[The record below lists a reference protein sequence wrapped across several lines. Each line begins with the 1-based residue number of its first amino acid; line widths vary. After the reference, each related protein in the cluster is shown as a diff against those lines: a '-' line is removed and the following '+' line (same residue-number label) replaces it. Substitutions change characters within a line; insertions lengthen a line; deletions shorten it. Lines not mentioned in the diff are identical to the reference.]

1 MAESV
6 DTKYENLSQRE
17 HILKRMNLYLGS
29 KNETENI
36 VWVINKNTDQLE
48 KETISYSIA
57 LINSIYESL
66 QNTVDHCLKTKS
78 IKGLNKCDTIKLNFN
93 HETGEISV
101 FNNGQG
107 IKVEKFNNTEQYI
120 IEVIFSEYL
129 SGSNFNNDAE
139 IKIGANGL
147 GIKLLNT
154 VSEYFIV
161 ETSDA
166 INKMY
171 YTQKFEN
178 NNSIKNKPVI
188 EKFTKISKEQK
199 VPHTKITFLPDYKL
213 FNTTPEKIKETL
225 DKLLFTYLTYISVY
239 LGEKYN
245 IYYNEELITK
255 KKLTDLSES
264 ILDKDDI
271 ITCKLA
277 NKNNKKD
284 DFLEINIGIYDSNDG
299 QEHLSLIN
307 GLYVSNGGTH
317 IRYIN
322 KLILDNLKTK
332 LEKKLK
338 DKVKITNKLISN
350 FLFIFIKGDL
360 NHLEFKNQCK
370 NEISVSETRF
380 KEYEF
385 DQKVYKQIWS
395 KLETEFDRIYL
406 DKISKE
412 NVTKKTSKMRGILK
426 YRSADKA
433 GTSESPNCTLVVPEG
448 DSAESCVRNGLTSN
462 KALGYKYFGIF
473 NIQGVPLN
481 VRKEI
486 DIKEIKKNGHIE
498 YIIDKKK
505 KLMENERINSLIK
518 VMNLNYSYTYD
529 LTPKGEEEYKTLRY
543 GKVLMA
549 TDADSVSGDT
559 PLLLKDN
566 NENILIKNIE
576 DLTKE
581 YKSNILTNKEYGSS
595 DYKIWTNNGWTDI
608 KHVMR
613 HKVTKQ
619 MYRVIT
625 HTGCVDVTEDHSLL
639 NENESEIAPKNC
651 KIGDALLH
659 DFPLFNKIENI
670 PDNLEELDYETI
682 NKYAKSINIYK
693 FRKLS
698 KDKKIELLNNY
709 KNKNIINLNSKTII
723 SEDEAYVMGLFL
735 GDGYCKQSI
744 RIRNNKEYNRF
755 SWSISN
761 TNYVLLAK
769 SKLILTK
776 IYGDY
781 FKLREINK
789 YKNTYSINTKYQLE
803 LIGGVETSYIINN
816 YRRLFYYNDSK
827 YIHYELLNSNLK
839 IRKSLFKGYYH
850 ADGLHDLSKPKTVN
864 VFTKITS
871 QCIYTLCRSLGYLVS
886 INNIYNSRK
895 EETYILNLS
904 KDKLCRNPNTIK
916 KIYKLEN
923 KEMYV
928 YDLETKNHHFQ
939 AGIGSMIVHNTDGLG
954 QICSLI
960 LNFFNVFFPKL
971 LERKVINIFSTPLI
985 RAYPTKKNKYI
996 EEFYNIDDYNEWLE
1010 KINTNDYKINYI
1022 KGLAGHSNMEIKY
1035 MFKDFHKNIYKFE
1048 LDQKAT
1054 DYFEI
1059 YFGNDADKRK
1069 VILAGQEEYKEDDYR
1084 EKYKNKII
1092 SCSYQL
1098 NTNTKEFQLDNIQRK
1113 MPHIIDGLNPA
1124 RRKVLAG
1131 AIKKFKQSNS
1141 TIKVFQLGGYIA
1153 EHMMYHHGSDSL
1165 NKTIIN
1171 MAQNFAGSR
1180 NIPLLL
1186 PIGQFGSRYKGG
1198 DDAGSARYINT
1209 KLNKSV
1215 VELLYPII
1223 DNDLLEY
1230 NIIDGELAEPKY
1242 FIPIL
1247 PTVLLEDVALPS
1259 TGWKIEV
1266 YARDIEQVINNV
1278 KNLINDES
1286 SKISK
1291 MKYFKNKF
1299 KGKEV
1304 KNKNTNMLI
1313 GLYEIPKN
1321 SKDTIIINE
1330 LPPKVWNEKYI
1341 DSLEKKDF
1349 IDEVLDESTIDDVRI
1364 IVNFKKGEL
1373 NKLIAE
1379 YPDHKNNSEYLDA
1392 IEYNLNLYIKLSH
1405 HINFYQINNAVKEYK
1420 NYETVIM
1427 DWFYIRKDCYIKR
1440 INRELI
1446 LLKYK
1451 IIMLENIIRFIENHE
1466 KYNIS
1471 KKSDSIANRI
1481 LKDNSYI
1488 ELNTSII
1495 NSPGLLSNE
1504 QLEHHILNINQSY
1517 DYLLNLSY
1525 RKMNDNSY
1533 DNNKKKLKELQ
1544 QKIKYYQQLGIYK
1557 EIWISEID
1565 SLYKELKDKFKNG
1578 FYQED
1583 ENLFKRK

>member
-307 GLYVSNGGTH
+307 GLYISHGGTH

-322 KLILDNLKTK
+322 KLILENLKTK

-433 GTSESPNCTLVVPEG
+433 GTNEAQKCTLVVPEG

-543 GKVLMA
+543 GKVLIA
-549 TDADSVSGDT
+549 TDADV
-559 PLLLKDN
+559 
-566 NENILIKNIE
+566 
-576 DLTKE
+576 
-581 YKSNILTNKEYGSS
+581 
-595 DYKIWTNNGWTDI
+595 
-608 KHVMR
+608 
-613 HKVTKQ
+613 
-619 MYRVIT
+619 
-625 HTGCVDVTEDHSLL
+625 
-639 NENESEIAPKNC
+639 
-651 KIGDALLH
+651 
-659 DFPLFNKIENI
+659 
-670 PDNLEELDYETI
+670 
-682 NKYAKSINIYK
+682 
-693 FRKLS
+693 
-698 KDKKIELLNNY
+698 
-709 KNKNIINLNSKTII
+709 
-723 SEDEAYVMGLFL
+723 
-735 GDGYCKQSI
+735 
-744 RIRNNKEYNRF
+744 
-755 SWSISN
+755 
-761 TNYVLLAK
+761 
-769 SKLILTK
+769 
-776 IYGDY
+776 
-781 FKLREINK
+781 
-789 YKNTYSINTKYQLE
+789 
-803 LIGGVETSYIINN
+803 
-816 YRRLFYYNDSK
+816 
-827 YIHYELLNSNLK
+827 
-839 IRKSLFKGYYH
+839 
-850 ADGLHDLSKPKTVN
+850 
-864 VFTKITS
+864 
-871 QCIYTLCRSLGYLVS
+871 
-886 INNIYNSRK
+886 
-895 EETYILNLS
+895 
-904 KDKLCRNPNTIK
+904 
-916 KIYKLEN
+916 
-923 KEMYV
+923 
-928 YDLETKNHHFQ
+928 
-939 AGIGSMIVHNTDGLG
+939 DGLG
-954 QICSLI
+954 MICSLI

-1035 MFKDFHKNIYKFE
+1035 MFKDFYKNIYKFE

-1230 NIIDGELAEPKY
+1230 HIIDGELAEPKY

-1247 PTVLLEDVALPS
+1247 PTVLLEDISLPS

-1321 SKDTIIINE
+1321 SKDTLIINE

-1341 DSLEKKDF
+1341 DSLEKKEF

-1495 NSPGLLSNE
+1495 NSPGLLSND

-1544 QKIKYYQQLGIYK
+1544 QKIKYYQQSGIYK

>member
-1 MAESV
+1 MTEEF
-6 DTKYENLSQRE
+6 TNTQYQNLSYNQHVRLRTGMYVGSKDITE
-17 HILKRMNLYLGS
+17 NNIWILNKENNKLEKQILKYPIAIYGIID
-29 KNETENI
+29 EI
-36 VWVINKNTDQLE
+36 VVNAI
-48 KETISYSIA
+48 
-57 LINSIYESL
+57 
-66 QNTVDHCLKTKS
+66 DHIQRTS
-78 IKGLNKCDTIKLNFN
+78 TIKGKNKCDTIKLNFN
-93 HETGEISV
+93 KDTGVISV
-101 FNNGQG
+101 WNNGEG
-107 IKVEKFNNTEQYI
+107 IIVEKFKDQDYYI
-120 IEVIFSEYL
+120 PEMIFSKEM
-129 SGSNFNNDAE
+129 SGSNFNSE
-139 IKIGANGL
+139 SSKISAGMNGSGAKICNIL
-147 GIKLLNT
+147 SKEFIIETTDLKNKLH
-154 VSEYFIV
+154 
-161 ETSDA
+161 
-166 INKMY
+166 Y
-171 YTQKFEN
+171 YQKFEN
-178 NNSIKNKPVI
+178 GNEIKNTPVI
-188 EKFTKISKEQK
+188 TKLTK
-199 VPHTKITFLPDYKL
+199 VDQDKKNPYTQITFLIDYKL
-213 FNTTPEKIKETL
+213 FDKKGYNQDLANVLE
-225 DKLLFTYLTYISVY
+225 KLLYTRMSYVSIYCGL
-239 LGEKYN
+239 KYK
-245 IYYNEELITK
+245 IYYNEEELQTKSLYDLSKLILDESDIIK
-255 KKLTDLSES
+255 CQLYNKNDKKLNPID
-264 ILDKDDI
+264 
-271 ITCKLA
+271 
-277 NKNNKKD
+277 
-284 DFLEINIGIYDSNDG
+284 INIGIYDCQDG
-299 QEHLSLIN
+299 QESIALLN
-307 GLYVSNGGTH
+307 GLVVNQGTH
-317 IRYIN
+317 IRFIN
-322 KLILDNLKTK
+322 KLILENLKTK

-350 FLFIFIKGDL
+350 NLFIFFSG
-360 NHLEFKNQCK
+360 NLENPDYKNQSK
-370 NEISVSETRF
+370 TELSVSEIRF
-380 KEYEF
+380 KDYEF
-385 DQKVYKQIWS
+385 DKKVYKLVWE
-395 KLETEFDRIYL
+395 KLESEFDRIYL

-412 NVTKKTSKMRGILK
+412 NVTKKTSKLRGILK
-426 YRSADKA
+426 YRSADRA
-433 GTSESPNCTLVVPEG
+433 GTNEAQKCTLVVPEG

-462 KALGYKYFGIF
+462 KELGYRYFGIF

-543 GKVLMA
+543 GKVLIA
-549 TDADSVSGDT
+549 TDADV
-559 PLLLKDN
+559 
-566 NENILIKNIE
+566 
-576 DLTKE
+576 
-581 YKSNILTNKEYGSS
+581 
-595 DYKIWTNNGWTDI
+595 
-608 KHVMR
+608 
-613 HKVTKQ
+613 
-619 MYRVIT
+619 
-625 HTGCVDVTEDHSLL
+625 
-639 NENESEIAPKNC
+639 
-651 KIGDALLH
+651 
-659 DFPLFNKIENI
+659 
-670 PDNLEELDYETI
+670 
-682 NKYAKSINIYK
+682 
-693 FRKLS
+693 
-698 KDKKIELLNNY
+698 
-709 KNKNIINLNSKTII
+709 
-723 SEDEAYVMGLFL
+723 
-735 GDGYCKQSI
+735 
-744 RIRNNKEYNRF
+744 
-755 SWSISN
+755 
-761 TNYVLLAK
+761 
-769 SKLILTK
+769 
-776 IYGDY
+776 
-781 FKLREINK
+781 
-789 YKNTYSINTKYQLE
+789 
-803 LIGGVETSYIINN
+803 
-816 YRRLFYYNDSK
+816 
-827 YIHYELLNSNLK
+827 
-839 IRKSLFKGYYH
+839 
-850 ADGLHDLSKPKTVN
+850 
-864 VFTKITS
+864 
-871 QCIYTLCRSLGYLVS
+871 
-886 INNIYNSRK
+886 
-895 EETYILNLS
+895 
-904 KDKLCRNPNTIK
+904 
-916 KIYKLEN
+916 
-923 KEMYV
+923 
-928 YDLETKNHHFQ
+928 
-939 AGIGSMIVHNTDGLG
+939 DGLG
-954 QICSLI
+954 MICSLI

-985 RAYPTKKNKYI
+985 RAYPNKKNKYI
-996 EEFYNIDDYNEWLE
+996 EEFYNIEDYNEWLE
-1010 KINTNDYKINYI
+1010 KVNTNDYKINYI

-1035 MFKDFHKNIYKFE
+1035 MFKDFDKNIYKFE
-1048 LDQKAT
+1048 LDEKAT

-1069 VILAGQEEYKEDDYR
+1069 VILAGQEEYKEDDYK

-1131 AIKKFKQSNS
+1131 AIKKFKQSNN

-1215 VELLYPII
+1215 VELLYPTI

-1247 PTVLLEDVALPS
+1247 PTVLLEDISLPS

-1266 YARDIEQVINNV
+1266 YARDIDQVINNV
-1278 KNLINDES
+1278 KNLINNKE
-1286 SKISK
+1286 SKINK

-1373 NKLIAE
+1373 NKLISE
-1379 YPDHKNNSEYLDA
+1379 YQENKNYSEYLDA
-1392 IEYNLNLYIKLSH
+1392 VEYNLNLYIKLSH
-1405 HINFYQINNAVKEYK
+1405 HINLYQINNAVKEYK

-1451 IIMLENIIRFIENHE
+1451 IMMLENIIRFIENHE

-1471 KKSDSIANRI
+1471 KKSDSIANTI

-1488 ELNTSII
+1488 KLNTSII
-1495 NSPGLLSNE
+1495 NSPGLLCNE
-1504 QLEHHILNINQSY
+1504 DLENHILNINQSY

-1525 RKMNDNSY
+1525 RKMNDQSY
-1533 DNNKKKLKELQ
+1533 ENNKKKLTELQ
-1544 QKIKYYQQLGIYK
+1544 KQLKYYQKSGIYK
-1557 EIWISEID
+1557 EIWINEID
-1565 SLYKELKDKFKNG
+1565 ALYKELKDKFKNG